1 MSDTTTD
8 KDLEEEKKTSSAQE
22 GDDEDEDE
30 GDDEGSE
37 SEAPPAKDDGD
48 ARSAAQKPRNAL
60 RVERGPAAVWMRNVW
75 TIAKREISSYFNS
88 PLAYIV
94 ISMSLVGIGL
104 WCFYKQGYWQVDR
117 ASYTQL
123 FGELPALFC
132 IFTAP
137 LFTMR
142 ALSEERRLGTL
153 ELLITLPVRD
163 SEVIIGKFLGA
174 LSMVTIQIV
183 LLAAYPIAMF
193 IWPFHLGAFDW
204 GPFWAAMFGMVLMAG
219 AGTAIGMMF
228 SGFTESQ
235 ILSFFATSA
244 TLAAL
249 FFVGYAVQ
257 YVQGWPGDVL
267 SFFSFQSRY
276 EAFAKGVIDTRA
288 VVYFLSIAVL
298 ALLVAFRTLESRK
311 WK

>member
-1 MSDTTTD
+1 M
-8 KDLEEEKKTSSAQE
+8 L
-22 GDDEDEDE
+22 
-30 GDDEGSE
+30 
-37 SEAPPAKDDGD
+37 
-48 ARSAAQKPRNAL
+48 
-60 RVERGPAAVWMRNVW
+60 NVW
-75 TIAKREISSYFNS
+75 TIAKRELASYFNS

-142 ALSEERRLGTL
+142 SLSEERRLGTL

-163 SEVIIGKFLGA
+163 SEVILGKFLGA
-174 LSMVTIQIV
+174 FTMVTIQIL
-183 LLAAYPIAMF
+183 LLAAYPLAMF
-193 IWPFHLGAFDW
+193 VWPFHLGAFDW
-204 GPFWAAMFGMVLMAG
+204 GPFWAAIFGMVLMAG

-257 YVQGWPGDVL
+257 YVPGPPGDVL